1 MEIMFYTECMLYLR
15 LRQKR
20 HYSLPDSTIYVR
32 YGRDKTRRYC
42 EPALMQ
48 YDDCIS
54 LLESTGVSPEAE
66 VCDTMAKDAVTF
78 GNIYRHA
85 MSAKAGCQTFM
96 MQD

>member
-20 HYSLPDSTIYVR
+20 HHRLPDSTIYVR

-42 EPALMQ
+42 EPSLTQ
-48 YDDCIS
+48 YDDYIL
-54 LLESTGVSPEAE
+54 LLESADVSPEVA
-66 VCDTMAKDAVTF
+66 VCDTMAKDALTF
-78 GNIYRHA
+78 GNICRHA
-85 MSAKAGCQTFM
+85 MSVKAGCQTFM